1 MMKESG
7 LIPVTISA
15 VHINGVGNLSLQLI
29 ARHGGLLPAYLPG
42 AHIDVFIPQIGRVS
56 IHFAA
61 KTTAVN
67 ITRSA

>member
-42 AHIDVFIPQIGRVS
+42 AHIDVFIPQIGPRQYS
-56 IHFAA
+56 LCSENHGGEY
-61 KTTAVN
+61 
-67 ITRSA
+67 